1 MIQAHATHPKD
12 TAVSENPAIMG
23 NASSHSYAGAA
34 PPPAADARVILQH
47 DLPKVIYIKRLANGK
62 FIKSYQ

>member
-1 MIQAHATHPKD
+1 
-12 TAVSENPAIMG
+12 MG

-47 DLPKVIYIKRLANGK
+47 DLPKVIYVKTLANGK

>member
-1 MIQAHATHPKD
+1 
-12 TAVSENPAIMG
+12 MG
-23 NASSHSYAGAA
+23 NASSHTYTGAA

-47 DLPKVIYIKRLANGK
+47 DLPKVIFVRQLANGK